1 MRVPAEL
8 YHFVSVVC
16 KNMEEVIE
24 SAQGPTLINYWP
36 DLHYLPD
43 LIHPLLMPIYVI
55 VRGQLS
61 TDRSRQSTN
70 ASVSNSQ
77 PHIEEESNCVFEE
90 LPERNFSKI
99 TFINLDG
106 HESPFNLTIAKSLS
120 RYLHYV
126 SFPCDEAEALT
137 HQPYAHYFDNYS

>member
-16 KNMEEVIE
+16 KNLEDVIE

-43 LIHPLLMPIYVI
+43 LIHPLLMAIYVI

-61 TDRSRQSTN
+61 GDRSRQSTN

-77 PHIEEESNCVFEE
+77 QQI
-90 LPERNFSKI
+90 
-99 TFINLDG
+99 
-106 HESPFNLTIAKSLS
+106 
-120 RYLHYV
+120 
-126 SFPCDEAEALT
+126 
-137 HQPYAHYFDNYS
+137 